1 MNSIMETTNGN
12 LHSGDVWKTE
22 NCVLM
27 IRFPSENEAD
37 ATLWIQKDI
46 EAQVFLRN
54 LELDQLRHLL
64 DFSIVSQMWIR
75 LYMLKNWSIN
85 ISTFVPIYKCKNE
98 SEIKQITFRK

>member
-1 MNSIMETTNGN
+1 
-12 LHSGDVWKTE
+12 
-22 NCVLM
+22 M

-46 EAQVFLRN
+46 EAQVFLLRN

-75 LYMLKNWSIN
+75 LYMLKN
-85 ISTFVPIYKCKNE
+85 
-98 SEIKQITFRK
+98 

>member
-1 MNSIMETTNGN
+1 
-12 LHSGDVWKTE
+12 
-22 NCVLM
+22 M

-75 LYMLKNWSIN
+75 LYMRKN
-85 ISTFVPIYKCKNE
+85 
-98 SEIKQITFRK
+98 